1 VSNREGGDG
10 ERLFDVVI
18 IGAGV
23 VGAAI
28 ARYLSR
34 YDCSV
39 AVVEKESDVGMG
51 ASSRNSGVIHAGI
64 NSKPGTLRA
73 RFCMEGRALLQE
85 WCDELNVPYAI
96 CGKLVVARREE
107 EIPGLER
114 LKRDGEENGVAGLR
128 IISGKQA
135 AELQPGIKCVAAL
148 HVPTSGIVSPYAFTI
163 AMAEDA
169 AVNGV
174 AFFLESR
181 VTGIDLEGRAFAVR
195 TDRGTVRGRWI
206 VNSAGIHAGE
216 IARMID
222 PDAPELYPCVGEY
235 LILDRS
241 AGERMSIS
249 VYPAPR
255 VENAGLG
262 VHITPTTEG
271 NVLLGPSNEYVT
283 DPEESRCTRATMD
296 RLLEE
301 VRLMWPDVPANLV
314 IGAYAGVRAKLTPPG
329 VGGFGDYLIRRTDE
343 YPRAIQL
350 IGIESPG
357 LTAAPA
363 IARHV
368 VEEMIRLE
376 DPFPPKGTI
385 TLRRWPTR
393 FDELPE
399 EEKERLVREDPDYGD
414 IVCRCEGVTK
424 HEVLHALH
432 NPLGVRTLAGIKFRS
447 RVTMGRCN
455 GGYCLPR
462 IVDMLQKEEGWRP
475 ESFLLRGPASPLFVG
490 RVVEEGDG

>member
-1 VSNREGGDG
+1 MANRDG
-10 ERLFDVVI
+10 RDFDVVI

-23 VGAAI
+23 VGSAI

-39 AVVEKESDVGMG
+39 AVVEKGSDVGGG

-73 RFCMEGRALLQE
+73 RFCMEGRRLLID
-85 WCDELNVPYAI
+85 WCDQMNVPYEI

-114 LKRDGEENGVAGLR
+114 LKRDGEENGVPDLR
-128 IISGKQA
+128 IISGDEA
-135 AELQPGIKCVAAL
+135 ARLQPGIRCVAAL
-148 HVPTSGIVSPYAFTI
+148 HVPSSGIVSPYALTI
-163 AMAEDA
+163 ALAEDA

-174 AFFLESR
+174 VFFLDNR
-181 VTGIDLEGRAFAVR
+181 VEGIEPGEECFVVR
-195 TDRGTVRGRWI
+195 TDKGILRGRWLI
-206 VNSAGIHAGE
+206 NSAGIHAGE
-216 IARMID
+216 IARLID
-222 PDAPELYPCVGEY
+222 QEAPPLYPCVGEY
-235 LILDRS
+235 LILDRLV
-241 AGERMSIS
+241 GERISMS

-255 VENAGLG
+255 VDNAGLG

-271 NVLLGPSNEYVT
+271 NVLLGPSNEYVA
-283 DPEESRCTRATMD
+283 DPEESRSTRPTMK
-296 RLLEE
+296 RLLKE
-301 VRLMWPDVPANLV
+301 VRVMWPDVPESLV
-314 IGAYAGVRAKLTPPG
+314 IGAYAGVRAKLTPPDA
-329 VGGFGDYLIRRTDE
+329 GGFGDYIIRRTPA

-363 IARHV
+363 IARYV
-368 VEEMIRLE
+368 IDDIVRTEE
-376 DPFPPKGTI
+376 PFEPKPDRAI
-385 TLRRWPTR
+385 AIRRWPRR

-399 EEKERLVREDPDYGD
+399 EEKQRLVSEDPDYGE

-424 HEVLHALH
+424 HEVLHALR
-432 NPLGVRTLAGIKFRS
+432 NPLGVKTLAGIKFRS

-462 IVDMLQKEEGWRP
+462 IVDMLQKEGGWTSD
-475 ESFLLRGPASPLFVG
+475 SFVLRGPSSPLFVG
-490 RVVEEGDG
+490 RVVEGEDA